1 MKTEDEPQEGDVQY
15 IDLGENPVQGLYD
28 LLTNEG
34 ETEVPKLPEVR
45 HTIQMSEEAQ
55 LRLMLLFLNPGVLP
69 EDLSEE
75 PEDALE

>member
-1 MKTEDEPQEGDVQY
+1 
-15 IDLGENPVQGLYD
+15 
-28 LLTNEG
+28 
-34 ETEVPKLPEVR
+34 
-45 HTIQMSEEAQ
+45 MSEEAQ